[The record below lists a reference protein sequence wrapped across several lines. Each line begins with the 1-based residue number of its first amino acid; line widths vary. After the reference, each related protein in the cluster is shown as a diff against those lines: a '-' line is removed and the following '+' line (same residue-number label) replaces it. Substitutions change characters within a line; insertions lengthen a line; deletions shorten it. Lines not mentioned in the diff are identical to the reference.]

1 MRTTL
6 TDEILAAELEGFIR
20 ERFQVAADDPNF
32 DRDTDVWEDGYVDSA
47 GAVEVFA
54 FLESKVGAR
63 LPEELLFD
71 PDFVTIRGMV
81 RLSLEVAGSVI

>member
-1 MRTTL
+1 MSTTL

-20 ERFQVAADDPNF
+20 ERFRVAADDPNF
-32 DRDTDVWEDGYVDSA
+32 DRDSDVWEEGYVDSA

-63 LPEELLFD
+63 LPEELLFE
-71 PDFVTIRGMV
+71 PEFVTIRGMA
-81 RLSLEVAGSVI
+81 RLTMELSGAIR